1 MIHYLLLIF
10 IQMLFGLN
18 FLATKVILGELA
30 PLDWAVI
37 RFFATGIV
45 MMSIALIMRRPFPE
59 VSFSLLWKLALNTLL
74 LVLLGQ
80 GVFIFGLSHTSIVN
94 ASLLTTMIPIFAF
107 LFIGLF
113 GMEKISRRQSAGLF
127 LAFCG
132 VLWLKLSSLDTQG
145 LHGMQGDMFVLIAC
159 LGQALYLAFGK
170 KLLKDID
177 IFWLTGLVFFI
188 GAICLTPFISWPDLL
203 KVETFSSITI
213 SWIIYSI
220 LGATLVAYLLNNWL
234 MTKIRGSL
242 ISVFI
247 YLQPIFAAIF
257 SIFFYGE
264 MLSPQILIAG
274 IFIFFGV
281 YFIEYK
287 PKKSS

>member
-1 MIHYLLLIF
+1 
-10 IQMLFGLN
+10 MLFGLN
-18 FLATKVILGELA
+18 FLATKVILVELQ
-30 PLDWAVI
+30 PLEWAVI
-37 RFFATGIV
+37 RFFATGLV
-45 MMSIALIMRRPFPE
+45 MIGLAIMLRRPFPKMT
-59 VSFSLLWKLALNTLL
+59 FSLLCKLFLNTLL
-74 LVLLGQ
+74 LVLVGQ

-94 ASLLTTMIPIFAF
+94 ASLLTTMIPILAF

-113 GMEKISRRQSAGLF
+113 GMEKISKRQSAGLL

-132 VLWLKLSSLDTQG
+132 VLWLKLSKLETQG

-159 LGQALYLAFGK
+159 LGQALYIAFGK
-170 KLLKDID
+170 KLLKEID
-177 IFWLTGLVFFI
+177 VFWLTGLVFFI
-188 GAICLTPFISWPDLL
+188 GAICLTPFITWSDLL
-203 KVETFSSITI
+203 KVENFSSVTI
-213 SWIIYSI
+213 SWILYSV
-220 LGATLVAYLLNNWL
+220 LGATLIGYLLNNWL
-234 MTKIRGSL
+234 MTKVRGSL

-264 MLSPQILIAG
+264 VLTPQILIAA
-274 IFIFFGV
+274 IFIFIGV